1 MGAGCRMRSMESA
14 VRLCPIFLFP
24 SGIAVVQ
31 RKRSVYLL
39 YGIICLEWSMLG
51 KLIFTYLDKDVKREK
66 DSSPTFSEFCF
77 GGYDVPSIIK
87 LYQTALKNNDVDGAV
102 CLSGVGDDELNA
114 WIKKNLEI
122 LDEFEGSSAYRV
134 LGSLAS
140 LDSTG
145 EQSQIN
151 VSDLVKKFTACADML
166 QDRIKKEGAFYI
178 EDLGE
183 QYLSAFYH
191 ISSDAVF
198 SEYNANLFNASF
210 RKSEFLSGVPSFAAV
225 KRGEDKSNTYYEF
238 SFLNPFAYDT
248 IKKTVQ
254 GMDLLSQT
262 NKKGSELLSELRES
276 IFWDS
281 AQSALKRYVY
291 LDGKSHR
298 LNLNRHDSSLAAFS
312 VDKLSST
319 EEIKPI
325 RLFEKTASFIR
336 NGLRELQD
344 GTEKIEVKV
353 CVIGHTEMSHCEDE
367 CSLMD
372 YVASVLNW
380 YNKLSSGLDGRKKSK
395 LDFHVK
401 NIVSNGDW
409 PPFNQTH
416 KRRDFDC
423 TLGDHIARCV
433 IEKVD
438 YENTFGFNTQRLEQ
452 EIRENNLLF
461 LLDCPWLSTENFEIK
476 QRGSLDMF
484 CRELSRYSRDD
495 EADPDEVGDQFVEN
509 AHNFYKNSVFRV
521 IDSQYNRI
529 MASTTTKSGEVTRV
543 MRDYLF
549 RRINKA
555 VDAAQKNEEGSDG
568 GLKRKALY
576 VFTSES
582 DGIEH
587 SYLAFY
593 PLTRQEK
600 YDGRAHTIIRF
611 SNVAPELLQ
620 YRENTKIEFQISL
633 WSVLKY
639 ISVSYAY
646 LDFKNRIKACLGI
659 GQQEEPEDAI
669 SYFEL
674 YRNIIVS
681 FEVSDDLRKITA
693 WVGFMDGINDCINEF
708 PCQGGD
714 EARETIKKELHQK
727 VLEFLRPLYT
737 EAVFSSNRHYGDDA
751 IKMAFS
757 MNLYSAVNDVH
768 TMLFWHKYRMAYQ
781 KDRFDAFH
789 IEFSDSYCSEPV
801 KFRDKEFCHRDF
813 FMDKKLYDSVMLSLE
828 QNPGMP
834 LGLQRILYYA
844 NDLYEGNMIDQ
855 VLSNI
860 VRACESTKY
869 MDTDLHKNTKQIVLG
884 G

>member
-1 MGAGCRMRSMESA
+1 
-14 VRLCPIFLFP
+14 
-24 SGIAVVQ
+24 
-31 RKRSVYLL
+31 
-39 YGIICLEWSMLG
+39 MLG
-51 KLIFTYLDKDVKREK
+51 KLIFMYLGKVDDRAK
-66 DSSPTFSEFCF
+66 DSSPTFSEFCPEK
-77 GGYDVPSIIK
+77 YDVPSIIK
-87 LYQTALKNNDVDGAV
+87 LYQRALKNNDVDGAV
-102 CLSGVGDDELNA
+102 CLSGASDDELNA
-114 WIKKNLEI
+114 WSRETLEI
-122 LDEFEGSSAYRV
+122 LDRFEGSSVYRV
-134 LGSLAS
+134 LGSLTS

-145 EQSQIN
+145 EEPQIN
-151 VSDLVKKFTACADML
+151 VGGLVKEFTNRAAML
-166 QDRIKKEGAFYI
+166 RDRIKKEGSFYF
-178 EDLGE
+178 EDYGE
-183 QYLSAFYH
+183 QYLSAFYL
-191 ISSDAVF
+191 ISKDAVF
-198 SEYNANLFNASF
+198 SENNANLFNANF
-210 RKSEFLSGVPSFAAV
+210 RKSEFLSGMLSFAAV
-225 KRGEDKSNTYYEF
+225 KRVGDNSNIYYEF

-254 GMDLLSQT
+254 GMKLLSQT
-262 NKKGSELLSELRES
+262 NKTGSEALSGLRES

-281 AQSALKRYVY
+281 AQSAFKRYIY

-298 LNLNRHDSSLAAFS
+298 LNLNRHDSSFTAFP

-336 NGLRELQD
+336 NGLRELRD
-344 GTEKIEVKV
+344 GTEEIEVKV

-380 YNKLSSGLDGRKKSK
+380 YHKLSSELDGRKKPK
-395 LDFHVK
+395 LEFHVK

-409 PPFNQTH
+409 PPFNQNH

-423 TLGDHIARCV
+423 VLGEHIVRCI

-452 EIRENNLLF
+452 EIRENHLLF
-461 LLDCPWLSTENFEIK
+461 LLDCPWLSMENFEIK

-495 EADPDEVGDQFVEN
+495 EADPNEVGDQFVKN

-555 VDAAQKNEEGSDG
+555 VDATQENGEGSDG

-611 SNVAPELLQ
+611 SNVTPELLR
-620 YRENTKIEFQISL
+620 YRQNANIKFQINL

-646 LDFKNRIKACLGI
+646 LDFKDRIKTCLGI
-659 GQQEEPEDAI
+659 GRQEEPENAI

-681 FEVSDDLRKITA
+681 FEVSDDLREITA
-693 WVGFMDGINDCINEF
+693 RVGFMDGIDDCINEF
-708 PCQGGD
+708 PHRGG
-714 EARETIKKELHQK
+714 EKAREEIKKELHQK
-727 VLEFLRPLYT
+727 ALEFLKPLYT

-751 IKMAFS
+751 IKIAFS
-757 MNLYSAVNDVH
+757 MNLYSAINDIH
-768 TMLFWHKYRMAYQ
+768 TLLFWHKYRMAYQ
-781 KDRFDAFH
+781 KDRFDDFH
-789 IEFSDSYCSEPV
+789 IEFSDLYCSEPV
-801 KFRDKEFCHRDF
+801 KFHDKEFFHRDF

-834 LGLQRILYYA
+834 LGLQSILHYA
-844 NDLYEGNMIDQ
+844 DDLYEGNMIDQ
-855 VLSNI
+855 VLNNI
-860 VRACESTKY
+860 VSVCESAKY
-869 MDTDLHKNTKQIVLG
+869 TDTDLYKNTKQILLG
-884 G
+884 V